1 MPGVRLATP
10 FGKAAER
17 DDTVPGIP
25 FLLPIEFDLA
35 ATFLMAL
42 TGVWL
47 ASRRGYDLVGA
58 FMLAFVT
65 GVGGGLLRDSVFI
78 KQIPLVMQD
87 ARYLWVV
94 VGAVVAGTLTL
105 RLAERFERLIAYVD
119 ALALGVYGV
128 VGANK
133 ALIAGIPPL
142 AALLVGM
149 CNAVGGGLL
158 RDVLVREEP
167 LVFKPGQ
174 LYSLAALGGCVLF
187 VVMSYYYGVDTNY
200 SAWTSMAVT
209 LLLRLLAIRFNWTT
223 KSLREWSRGPKD
235 DRPA

>member
-1 MPGVRLATP
+1 VPGVRLATHTAKLK
-10 FGKAAER
+10 G
-17 DDTVPGIP
+17 DTVRGIS

-42 TGVWL
+42 TGVWV

-65 GVGGGLLRDSVFI
+65 GVGGGLLRDAVFI
-78 KQIPLVMQD
+78 KQIPVVMQD
-87 ARYLWVV
+87 ASYMWTVVAAVV
-94 VGAVVAGTLTL
+94 VGTLTF
-105 RLAERFERLIAYVD
+105 RLAERFERSIAYVD
-119 ALALGVYGV
+119 ALAIGVYGV

-133 ALIAGIPPL
+133 AMIAGIAPIP
-142 AALLVGM
+142 ALLVGM

-167 LVFKPGQ
+167 LMFKPGQ

-187 VVMSYYYGVDTNY
+187 VVLSYQYGIDTNHA
-200 SAWTSMAVT
+200 AWMSIVATMA
-209 LLLRLLAIRFNWTT
+209 LRLLAIRFNWTT
-223 KSLREWSRGPKD
+223 TSLRDWGRRSGDKP
-235 DRPA
+235 PS

>member
-1 MPGVRLATP
+1 M
-10 FGKAAER
+10 
-17 DDTVPGIP
+17 PGIP

-42 TGVWL
+42 TGVWV
-47 ASRRGYDLVGA
+47 AGRRGYDLVGA

-65 GVGGGLLRDSVFI
+65 SVGGGLLRDSVFI

-94 VGAVVAGTLTL
+94 LAAVVVGALTL

-133 ALIAGIPPL
+133 ALIAGIAPVP
-142 AALLVGM
+142 ALLVGM

-187 VVMSYYYGVDTNY
+187 VLLSYYYGIDTNHA
-200 SAWTSMAVT
+200 AWISIGVT
-209 LLLRLLAIRFNWTT
+209 ALLRLLAIRFNWTT
-223 KSLREWSRGPKD
+223 RSLREWSTGPED

>member
-1 MPGVRLATP
+1 M
-10 FGKAAER
+10 
-17 DDTVPGIP
+17 PGIP

-42 TGVWL
+42 TGVWV

-65 GVGGGLLRDSVFI
+65 GVGGGLLRDAVFI

-87 ARYLWVV
+87 ARYLW
-94 VGAVVAGTLTL
+94 AVVAAVIVGVLTY
-105 RLAERFERLIAYVD
+105 RVAERFERSIAYVD
-119 ALALGVYGV
+119 ALAIGVYGV

-133 ALIAGIPPL
+133 AMIAGIAPVP
-142 AALLVGM
+142 ALLVGM

-158 RDVLVREEP
+158 RDVLVRDEP

-174 LYSLAALGGCVLF
+174 LYALAALGGCVLF
-187 VVMSYYYGVDTNY
+187 VVLSYEYGVDTNA
-200 SAWTSMAVT
+200 SAWISIAVT
-209 LLLRLLAIRFNWTT
+209 LLLRLAAIRFDWTT
-223 KSLREWSRGPKD
+223 RSLREWRRKPGD
-235 DRPA
+235 DRP

>member
-1 MPGVRLATP
+1 
-10 FGKAAER
+10 
-17 DDTVPGIP
+17 VPGIP
-25 FLLPIEFDLA
+25 FLLPIEFDLGA
-35 ATFLMAL
+35 VFLMAL
-42 TGVWL
+42 TGVWV

-87 ARYLWVV
+87 ARYLWMVSAAVV
-94 VGAVVAGTLTL
+94 VGVITQ
-105 RLAERFERLIAYVD
+105 RLAERFERLIAYTD
-119 ALALGVYGV
+119 ALGIGVYGV

-133 ALIAGIPPL
+133 AMIAGIPPE

-174 LYSLAALGGCVLF
+174 LYALAALAGCALF
-187 VVMSYYYGVDTNY
+187 VVMSYHYGVDTNV
-200 SAWTSMAVT
+200 SAWTSIVAT
-209 LLLRLLAIRFNWTT
+209 LALRLLAIRFNWATRSMRDWMG
-223 KSLREWSRGPKD
+223 KRD
-235 DRPA
+235 DRPPT

>member
-1 MPGVRLATP
+1 
-10 FGKAAER
+10 
-17 DDTVPGIP
+17 VPGIP

-65 GVGGGLLRDSVFI
+65 GVGGGLLRDAVFI

-87 ARYLWVV
+87 ARYLLVVAAAVV
-94 VGAVVAGTLTL
+94 VGVLTQ
-105 RLAERFERLIAYVD
+105 RLADRFGQLFAYTD
-119 ALALGVYGV
+119 ALAIGVYGV

-133 ALIAGIPPL
+133 AMIAGIPPL
-142 AALLVGM
+142 PALLVGM

-174 LYSLAALGGCVLF
+174 LYALAALGGCALF
-187 VVMSYYYGVDTNY
+187 VALSYYSGVDTNT
-200 SAWTSMAVT
+200 SAWISIAVT
-209 LLLRLLAIRFNWTT
+209 GGLRLLAIRFNWTT
-223 KSLREWSRGPKD
+223 RSMRDWLKRPD
-235 DRPA
+235 DEPRP

>member
-1 MPGVRLATP
+1 LPGVS
-10 FGKAAER
+10 
-17 DDTVPGIP
+17 

-35 ATFLMAL
+35 ATFLFAL

-58 FMLAFVT
+58 FMLAFVS
-65 GVGGGLLRDSVFI
+65 GVGGGLMRDAIFI

-87 ARYLWVV
+87 ARYLLMIAAA
-94 VGAVVAGTLTL
+94 VGVGVLTF
-105 RLAERFERLIAYVD
+105 RLAERFRQSLAYVD
-119 ALALGVYGV
+119 ALAIGVYGV

-133 ALIAGIPPL
+133 ALIAGIAPVP
-142 AALLVGM
+142 ALLVGI

-174 LYSLAALGGCVLF
+174 LYTLAAFAGCVVF
-187 VVMSYYYGVDTNY
+187 VVMSHHYGVDTDRA
-200 SAWTSMAVT
+200 AWISIAVT
-209 LLLRLLAIRFNWTT
+209 FLLRLLAIRFNWTT
-223 KSLREWSRGPKD
+223 ISLRDLRRRHDDPPPKE
-235 DRPA
+235 

>member
-1 MPGVRLATP
+1 
-10 FGKAAER
+10 
-17 DDTVPGIP
+17 
-25 FLLPIEFDLA
+25 
-35 ATFLMAL
+35 MAL

-65 GVGGGLLRDSVFI
+65 GVGGGLLRDAVFI

-87 ARYLWVV
+87 PRYLWMVVAAVV
-94 VGAVVAGTLTL
+94 VGTLTH
-105 RLAERFERLIAYVD
+105 RLAERFERSIAYVD
-119 ALALGVYGV
+119 ALAIGVYGV

-133 ALIAGIPPL
+133 AMLAGIAPIP
-142 AALLVGM
+142 ALLVGM

-174 LYSLAALGGCVLF
+174 LYSLAALGGCLLF
-187 VVMSYYYGVDTNY
+187 VVMSYYYGVDTNH
-200 SAWTSMAVT
+200 SAWISIAAT
-209 LLLRLLAIRFNWTT
+209 LLLRLLAIRLDWTT
-223 KSLREWSRGPKD
+223 KSLRELSGRSGD
-235 DRPA
+235 DKRA

>member
-1 MPGVRLATP
+1 M
-10 FGKAAER
+10 
-17 DDTVPGIP
+17 PGIP

-35 ATFLMAL
+35 ATFLAAL
-42 TGVWL
+42 TGAWL
-47 ASRRGYDLVGA
+47 ATRRGYDLVGA
-58 FMLAFVT
+58 FILAFVT
-65 GVGGGLLRDSVFI
+65 GVGGGLLRDAVFI

-94 VGAVVAGTLTL
+94 LAAVVVGTLTH
-105 RLAERFERLIAYVD
+105 RLAERFERLLAYVD
-119 ALALGVYGV
+119 ALGIGVYGV

-133 ALIAGIPPL
+133 AMIAGIAPVP
-142 AALLVGM
+142 ALLVGM

-187 VVMSYYYGVDTNY
+187 VVLSYHYGVDTNT
-200 SAWTSMAVT
+200 SAWISIAVT
-209 LLLRLLAIRFNWTT
+209 LLLRLAAIRFRWTT
-223 KSLREWSRGPKD
+223 TSVRDWGRRRD
-235 DRPA
+235 DKGSS

>member
-1 MPGVRLATP
+1 M
-10 FGKAAER
+10 
-17 DDTVPGIP
+17 PGIP

-35 ATFLMAL
+35 ATFLAAI
-42 TGVWL
+42 TGVWM
-47 ASRRGYDLVGA
+47 ATRRGYDLVGA
-58 FMLAFVT
+58 FILAFVT
-65 GVGGGLLRDSVFI
+65 GVGGGLLRDAVFI

-94 VGAVVAGTLTL
+94 LAAVVVGTWTH
-105 RLAERFERLIAYVD
+105 RLAERFEHLLAYVD
-119 ALALGVYGV
+119 ALGIGVYGV

-133 ALIAGIPPL
+133 AMIAGIAPVP
-142 AALLVGM
+142 AVLVGI

-187 VVMSYYYGVDTNY
+187 VVLSYYYGVDTNT
-200 SAWTSMAVT
+200 SAWLSIATT
-209 LLLRLLAIRFNWTT
+209 LLLRLLAIRFNWATT
-223 KSLREWSRGPKD
+223 SVREWRRRRQDPPS
-235 DRPA
+235 

>member
-1 MPGVRLATP
+1 M
-10 FGKAAER
+10 
-17 DDTVPGIP
+17 PGIP

-65 GVGGGLLRDSVFI
+65 GVGGGLLRDAVFI

-87 ARYLWVV
+87 ARYLWAVSAAVV
-94 VGAVVAGTLTL
+94 VGVLTF
-105 RLAERFERLIAYVD
+105 RIAERFEQSIPYVD
-119 ALALGVYGV
+119 ALAIGVYGV

-133 ALIAGIPPL
+133 AMIAGIAPL
-142 AALLVGM
+142 PALLVGM

-174 LYSLAALGGCVLF
+174 LYSLAALGGCMLF
-187 VVMSYYYGVDTNY
+187 VVLSYYYGFDTNY
-200 SAWTSMAVT
+200 SAWISIAAT
-209 LLLRLLAIRFNWTT
+209 LLLRLLAIRFDWSTR
-223 KSLREWSRGPKD
+223 SLRDWTRRKD
-235 DRPA
+235 DASP

>member
-1 MPGVRLATP
+1 
-10 FGKAAER
+10 
-17 DDTVPGIP
+17 VPGIP

-42 TGVWL
+42 TGVWV

-78 KQIPLVMQD
+78 KQVPLVMQD
-87 ARYLWVV
+87 ARYLW
-94 VGAVVAGTLTL
+94 AVTAAVAVGTLTH
-105 RLAERFERLIAYVD
+105 RLAGRFERLIAYVD

-133 ALIAGIPPL
+133 ALIDGIAPVP
-142 AALLVGM
+142 ALLVGM

-174 LYSLAALGGCVLF
+174 LYTLAALGGCVLF
-187 VVMSYYYGVDTNY
+187 VVLSYTYGLDTNY
-200 SAWTSMAVT
+200 SAWISIAAT
-209 LLLRLLAIRFNWTT
+209 LSLRLAAIRFNWAT
-223 KSLREWSRGPKD
+223 KSVREWRRRSGDP
-235 DRPA
+235 PP